1 MPFQLVD
8 DEHMGSGDDSK
19 DGENLNFAQDDVLQ
33 SLTALQKGPY
43 SFPSGT

>member
-8 DEHMGSGDDSK
+8 DEHMVPGDDSK

-33 SLTALQKGPY
+33 SQTAQQKDPC